1 MAFLKERGK
10 TLEFLK
16 FLEGIRLPFLDVFFS
31 LITHLGGEILFIL
44 VGLIYYWCINKR
56 EGYFVLSV
64 GFIGTLFNQFFKLL
78 FRIPRP
84 WVRDPGFTIVESARE
99 GATGYSF
106 PSGHTQSSVGVF
118 GSVAL
123 LTKRRLIRVLCIA
136 ACILVP
142 FSRMYLGVHTPLDV
156 GVATLTALLL
166 IFGLHPLIEKLTK
179 CRHGMS
185 VFLGCMLA
193 LSAAFLVFVLVF
205 PFPSD
210 LDAENYAS
218 GLKNAYKMV
227 GCTAGMLLAYLVDER
242 YLHFETKAAPMAQVL
257 KLLLGL
263 IPLLAIKE
271 GLRTPLSLLFGGS
284 AAADAVRYF
293 LLTAFAGAV
302 WPITFPILGRFVSR
316 ISAKKDI

>member
-1 MAFLKERGK
+1 MQFLG
-10 TLEFLK
+10 
-16 FLEGIRLPFLDVFFS
+16 FLESIRLPFLNTFFS
-31 LITHLGGEILFIL
+31 LITHLGGEIVFIL
-44 VGLIYYWCINKR
+44 VGLVYYWCVNKR

-64 GFIGTLFNQFFKLL
+64 GFLGTLFNQFFKLL

-84 WVRDPGFTIVESARE
+84 WLRDPGFTIVESARE

-106 PSGHTQSSVGVF
+106 PSGHTQTSVGVF

-123 LTKRRLIRVLCIA
+123 LTKRRIIRILCIA

-156 GVATLTALLL
+156 GVAAATALLL
-166 IFGLHPLIEKLTK
+166 IFGLYPLMGKLTER
-179 CRHGMS
+179 RHGMT
-185 VFLGCMLA
+185 VFLASTLA
-193 LSAAFLVFVLVF
+193 LSVAFLVFVLVF
-205 PFPSD
+205 PFSAD
-210 LDAENYAS
+210 LDADNYAS
-218 GLKNAYKMV
+218 GLKNAYKMI

-242 YLHFETKAAPMAQVL
+242 YLHFETKAEPVAQIL

-271 GLRTPLSLLFGGS
+271 GLRVPLSLLFGGY

-302 WPITFPILGRFVSR
+302 WPMVFPTIGRFVSR
-316 ISAKKDI
+316 LRAKKDS